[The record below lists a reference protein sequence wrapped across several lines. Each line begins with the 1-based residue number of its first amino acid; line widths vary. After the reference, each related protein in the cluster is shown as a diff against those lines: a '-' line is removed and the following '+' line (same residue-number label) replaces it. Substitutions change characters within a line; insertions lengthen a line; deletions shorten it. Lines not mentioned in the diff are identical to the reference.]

1 MIPYSLDRRGRWQ
14 FRRHGSKARGR
25 ATSVIGYSISIF
37 GDGDAAGGL
46 SPEY

>member
-1 MIPYSLDRRGRWQ
+1 MNPFLLTVVDVGVSPAR
-14 FRRHGSKARGR
+14 SKARGR

>member
-1 MIPYSLDRRGRWQ
+1 MTPFLLTVVDV
-14 FRRHGSKARGR
+14 GSFAGTARKLGGR